1 VRSRPGL
8 ASMAAR
14 LPMAP
19 ESNSGLPR
27 ADCIMSDPGVPHHEA
42 NVPTQ
47 KATPAPRPRVSGPDG
62 DAGRPERPQVSP
74 AQGPQSPH
82 ADRPP
87 VCVKRRARL
96 VRRSEFDRA
105 LAGRASASSAYLALF
120 VGNNGLGHP
129 RVGFAV
135 SRKLGNAVVRNRI
148 KRRLR
153 DLVRPMAERT
163 QAGRDVVIV
172 ARARAV
178 DADAARL
185 RDELQALWAK
195 SVGA

>member
-1 VRSRPGL
+1 MLGPNPARAAGADGITRSPDSL
-8 ASMAAR
+8 IVPPADCISPHP
-14 LPMAP
+14 LIVP
-19 ESNSGLPR
+19 S

-47 KATPAPRPRVSGPDG
+47 KATPAPCPRVSGPDG
-62 DAGRPERPQVSP
+62 DGGRPERPEVSP
-74 AQGPQSPH
+74 AQGPQSAHP
-82 ADRPP
+82 ARSP

-129 RVGFAV
+129 RVGLAV

-153 DLVRPMAERT
+153 ELVRPMAERT
-163 QAGRDVVIV
+163 QAGR
-172 ARARAV
+172 
-178 DADAARL
+178 
-185 RDELQALWAK
+185 
-195 SVGA
+195 